1 MIIFQSKLY
10 CTEVLKVI
18 TTMKNKLA
26 NEHCTPSTHLSFAG
40 RGSTSFIL
48 ISVYSC
54 GPTPYDGVRTE
65 TFRITH
71 LHEGEL

>member
-26 NEHCTPSTHLSFAG
+26 NEHCTEHTPEFCWERINELHLDQCIFLWAHS
-40 RGSTSFIL
+40 L
-48 ISVYSC
+48 
-54 GPTPYDGVRTE
+54 
-65 TFRITH
+65 
-71 LHEGEL
+71 